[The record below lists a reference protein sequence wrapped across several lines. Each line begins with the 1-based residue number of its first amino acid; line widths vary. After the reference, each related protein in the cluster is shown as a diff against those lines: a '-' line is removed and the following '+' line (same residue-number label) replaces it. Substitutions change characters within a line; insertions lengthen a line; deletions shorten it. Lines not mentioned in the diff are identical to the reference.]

1 MQQAEFLSIIDLN
14 LTTETCIY
22 FMILFLIDK
31 APQHHA
37 QPSINHYY
45 GRKHLYWG
53 FFINHFSD
61 FSSS

>member
-1 MQQAEFLSIIDLN
+1 MQQAASQPVTVFEKTAAEFLSIIDLN

-45 GRKHLYWG
+45 GRKHLY
-53 FFINHFSD
+53 
-61 FSSS
+61 